1 MESPLAS
8 PSLFA
13 NQTYLDERFIK
24 PKITI
29 SFTDKLRKIR
39 RQLYTLKEN
48 GHFPVNNCLKLFIF
62 MFMEK
67 CNTPW
72 SLFQD

>member
-39 RQLYTLKEN
+39 RQLYKLKEN
-48 GHFPVNNCLKLFIF
+48 GYFPVNNCLEIFIF
-62 MFMEK
+62 YVYRKM
-67 CNTPW
+67 
-72 SLFQD
+72 